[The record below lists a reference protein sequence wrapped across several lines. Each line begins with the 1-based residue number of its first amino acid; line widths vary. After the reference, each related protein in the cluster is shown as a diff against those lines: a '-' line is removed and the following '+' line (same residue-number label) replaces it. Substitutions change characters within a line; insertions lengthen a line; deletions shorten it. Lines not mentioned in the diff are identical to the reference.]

1 MIARVNTSIV
11 PTCLSCLDHIN
22 MPVDVDDFSINRNQ
36 IVLSADVTQ
45 IEHRLIV
52 ANFANFT
59 LLLDGDY
66 NYVECVAKA
75 SILYARTVTTL
86 SKKTTIVYIM

>member
-11 PTCLSCLDHIN
+11 PTCLSCLDDIN
-22 MPVDVDDFSINRNQ
+22 MPVDVDYFSINRNP

-52 ANFANFT
+52 ANFANFK
-59 LLLDGDY
+59 LLRDGHY

-75 SILYARTVTTL
+75 SILYVRTVTTL
-86 SKKTTIVYIM
+86 SKKTTIIYIM